1 MEPTKFDPYQLLTEL
16 SSSQAS
22 GVLKASNGRTVW
34 HIYLADGELQYV
46 DCSVQTLAQLSYF
59 LCRQGLDQAFNA
71 LKEMPIAAD
80 ASGDASTATKAQG
93 LIQRSMLWLQEQHR
107 LDAMQSK
114 QLIEDITQDAL
125 ETFFWLRQAQ
135 TAWENGVTAPEWV
148 STVLGET
155 PLLDLVDT
163 VRFLR
168 QRMKGWQNC
177 CSDIWSPYQRPYLL
191 DFRHISKPVEGGKLS
206 QEALTK
212 LAHLMSRGFSIR
224 QLSVLLK
231 QDELHIAQLFG
242 PYVDQ
247 KVIFLRNPQPPFDHL
262 PRVPGVPKVPTIAQA
277 TQAVAA
283 ANRVFKIVCIDD
295 SPTILSEIKR
305 FLGNTRYEVTTVDDP
320 IQASTVIFRI
330 QPDLILLDITM
341 PKINGYR
348 LCSLLRSSS
357 MFDETPIIMVTG
369 NTGLIDK
376 ARAKLAGATDYFTKP
391 FSQKGLTDLVEKHL
405 NQFNP
410 A

>member
-1 MEPTKFDPYQLLTEL
+1 MEPTQFDPYQLLTEL

-22 GVLKASNGRTVW
+22 GVLKASNGNSVW
-34 HIYLADGELQYV
+34 HIYLIEGELQYV

-71 LKEMPIAAD
+71 LKEMPPTAE
-80 ASGDASTATKAQG
+80 ASGNPSTASKAQG
-93 LIQRSMLWLQEQHR
+93 LIQRSMLWLQEQHM
-107 LDAMQSK
+107 LDTLQAK

-125 ETFFWLRQAQ
+125 ETFLWLRQAQ
-135 TAWENGVTAPEWV
+135 ATWDNGVTAPEWV
-148 STVLGET
+148 TTVLGEA
-155 PLLDLVDT
+155 PLVELVDT

-168 QRMKGWQNC
+168 QRMQGWRNC

-191 DFRHISKPVEGGKLS
+191 DFRNINKPVKGGKLS
-206 QEALTK
+206 PEALTK
-212 LAHLMSRGFSIR
+212 LAQLMSRGFSIR

-231 QDELHIAQLFG
+231 QDELHIAQLLG

-247 KVIFLRNPQPPFDHL
+247 SVIYLRNPQPPFDHL
-262 PRVPGVPKVPTIAQA
+262 PRVPSMPKVPTVAQA
-277 TQAVAA
+277 AQA
-283 ANRVFKIVCIDD
+283 ANRAFKIVCIDD
-295 SPTILSEIKR
+295 SPTILSEIEH

-348 LCSLLRSSS
+348 LCSLLRSSAV
-357 MFDETPIIMVTG
+357 FDETPIIMVTG

-391 FSQKGLTDLVEKHL
+391 FTQQGLTDMVEKYLTQLH
-405 NQFNP
+405 P